1 MKYYLTIN
9 TNMCNES
16 MYLFK
21 GSVMKN
27 KALNTEKMYC
37 FTLHDITQNICKD
50 IYVVSVSE

>member
-50 IYVVSVSE
+50 IYVV

>member
-27 KALNTEKMYC
+27 KALNTEKMYS

-50 IYVVSVSE
+50 IYVV